1 MVESYTIHPVGVVR
15 KKSDTAWIEIFSPY
29 REAMMGLEDF
39 SHIQVFY
46 WFHENDTIA
55 LRRILRVHP
64 RNNPANPLTG
74 VFATHSPKRPNLIG
88 LTCCRTTAIE
98 EDRIMIDSIDARD
111 GSPVIDIK
119 GFIPDAQ
126 LPADVRVPG
135 WVLPLK

>member
-29 REAMMGLEDF
+29 REA
-39 SHIQVFY
+39 
-46 WFHENDTIA
+46 
-55 LRRILRVHP
+55 P